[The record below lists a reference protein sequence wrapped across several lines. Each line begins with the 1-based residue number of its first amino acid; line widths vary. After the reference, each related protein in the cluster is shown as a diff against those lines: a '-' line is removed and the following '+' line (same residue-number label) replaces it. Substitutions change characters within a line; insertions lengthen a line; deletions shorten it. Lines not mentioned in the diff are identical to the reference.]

1 MEKKDAEIPWPQLFR
16 IDVSPWCGD
25 LLCSTHGND
34 VARVGR
40 QLAGNIRENCGR
52 KFFVLTI
59 STALVALSWSVS
71 RRRGSIGRLKW
82 WLAGSTAMTGLAW
95 VIVFN
100 EARINEYL
108 IMQM

>member
-1 MEKKDAEIPWPQLFR
+1 MQKYLGLSYLGSMSALGVATCCVLPMAMM
-16 IDVSPWCGD
+16 
-25 LLCSTHGND
+25 LLGLGGSWLAIFGKIA
-34 VARVGR
+34 VAS
-40 QLAGNIRENCGR
+40 
-52 KFFVLTI
+52 FYVLTI

-71 RRRGSIGRLKW
+71 HRRGSIGRLKW